1 MSGQRPSLFH
11 PEDDIDLGQF
21 KPKSESQVPLVS
33 AETVKRVSEDN
44 GFPSRA
50 PRSRAASPP
59 APPKRPIF
67 AKSGRTV
74 LLNARI
80 TQRAHD
86 RFHEIVEIERE
97 RYERGEIMH
106 RATLGEIVERALAA
120 LERELEQETTAL
132 RGKASL

>member
-1 MSGQRPSLFH
+1 MSGQRPSLF
-11 PEDDIDLGQF
+11 ETDGDDLDLRQF
-21 KPKSESQVPLVS
+21 APKSEPEPPVPP
-33 AETVKRVSEDN
+33 ETVQRVSEEN

-50 PRSRAASPP
+50 PKPREAVRPH
-59 APPKRPIF
+59 PPKRPIF

-86 RFHEIVEIERE
+86 RFHEIVEVERQ
-97 RYERGEIMH
+97 RYESGELMH

-120 LERELEQETTAL
+120 LEREIGHGG
-132 RGKASL
+132 RVK

>member
-1 MSGQRPSLFH
+1 MSGQRPSLFQ
-11 PEDDIDLGQF
+11 PGDDLDLGQF
-21 KPKSESQVPLVS
+21 KPKSEPQIPPVPP
-33 AETVKRVSEDN
+33 ETVERVSEDN

-50 PRSRAASPP
+50 PRSRNTNRP
-59 APPKRPIF
+59 AVPPKRPLF

-86 RFHEIVEIERE
+86 RFHEIVEAERE

-106 RATLGEIVERALAA
+106 RATLGEIVERALVA
-120 LERELEQETTAL
+120 LEREIGQGAEP
-132 RGKASL
+132 K